1 MGQLNQTVLFFNNSA
16 GAIYAGSLHYFYES
30 GTTTDLTVY
39 SDPELMVPLPQPVVA
54 DSNGVLPQIWLQ
66 SAAYRWVGQDS
77 EGNQIFDR
85 DNINL
90 SATEINTAS
99 PFVYENLN
107 GLINGFLANGTSI
120 DIQIG
125 QTAFTQGQ
133 ITADDGLGKEYLI
146 LAADSGGDTLLANG
160 TWAHEQE
167 NFTNIIEV
175 NNAVSTH
182 DGLALGAV
190 HTNLMTGH
198 NADVSAHGPA
208 IAAHNGLAL
217 GAVHTNLMT
226 GHNAD
231 TSPHDNILGKL
242 KYFSFS
248 VTSFGTVFN
257 ADVTSIDGVAAT
269 GMVHTG
275 GTGNYTINFSDTVDI
290 VYVNLFSHTG
300 YIINTGFDSGTSN
313 NNVICINHS
322 IPTLAQAEGSF
333 AGMIW
338 YQGDPS

>member
-107 GLINGFLANGTSI
+107 GLINGFLTNGTSI

-182 DGLALGAV
+182 D
-190 HTNLMTGH
+190 
-198 NADVSAHGPA
+198 
-208 IAAHNGLAL
+208 GLAL